1 MDKQPF
7 SHLSGKLITAIICC
21 FLSGFNPLSATPDSL
36 RVVSNNGSKFIEHKV
51 EPKETLSGLSR
62 RYKVSVQDLQSANP
76 GIRVLQIG
84 QMVKVPVAFSEGGRK
99 VNATGEEKSI
109 ADPVKPLPSA
119 KPQTSFR
126 HTVLKGET
134 LYSISQRHGLSV
146 DELKSMNGLKSND
159 LKTGQQLIIKRPDSV
174 SSVNSD
180 TGAESG
186 VKETTGLPVPAPS
199 KSDVKDG
206 VRDESRRNE
215 VPAVSAS
222 ASAATVSKVGDEI
235 KSTGNDTVTAVLPSA
250 YDAPGASRTSKIEKD
265 PKTGV
270 VIEKITEVGVAS
282 WLESGELN
290 QNKFYCL
297 HRTAPVGTIIKI
309 INRMNNNS
317 VFVKVVGVLPDT
329 GDNANVIVKLTQA
342 AAQRIGALDARF
354 TAELNYGLSR

>member
-7 SHLSGKLITAIICC
+7 FSLTGKLITSVIFSFIC
-21 FLSGFNPLSATPDSL
+21 GFNSLSATPDSL
-36 RVVSNNGSKFIEHKV
+36 RVASNNGSKYIEHKV

-62 RYKVSVQDLQSANP
+62 RYKVSIQDLQSANP
-76 GIRVLQIG
+76 GMRVLQIG
-84 QMVKVPVAFSEGGRK
+84 QLVKVPLTGSEVGK
-99 VNATGEEKSI
+99 NAHVVLEKKSS
-109 ADPVKPLPSA
+109 ADPVKPVSSV
-119 KPQTSFR
+119 KPQASFR

-134 LYSISQRHGLSV
+134 LYSISKQHGLTV
-146 DELKSMNGLKSND
+146 DEVKSMNGLKSND
-159 LKTGQQLIIKRPDSV
+159 LKTGQQLLIKRAEKGAPVDSD
-174 SSVNSD
+174 S
-180 TGAESG
+180 GAASG
-186 VKETTGLPVPAPS
+186 VKEGSGLKLDTTTSSGLKVEVA
-199 KSDVKDG
+199 KGD
-206 VRDESRRNE
+206 RRNE
-215 VPAVSAS
+215 GTAYSSTSAGTALPKAGDDVKYSVADTGSGELPA
-222 ASAATVSKVGDEI
+222 
-235 KSTGNDTVTAVLPSA
+235 A
-250 YDAPGASRTSKIEKD
+250 YDAPGTSRSSKIEKD

-270 VIEKITEVGVAS
+270 VIEKITEVGVAT